1 MKYEI
6 ESIATIHNDYKE
18 KFGIP
23 RQSGLLEDN
32 ISTIIFDEKYRD
44 ENSLRG
50 LDGFTHLWLL
60 WLFDRNNSDKR
71 WSPTVRPPRLGGN
84 KRVGVFS
91 TRSPYHPNNIGLSCV
106 KIASIEKTTTNGT
119 IINVIGADLL
129 DGTPIIDIK
138 PYVPYADSHPDA
150 VGGFAD
156 EFASY
161 ALSVVFEGSSKDAVD
176 ASDLDVLCDILK
188 NDPRPSYQDDAER
201 VYTLDYAKYKVRF
214 RVDGKVLFVVGIDI
228 CEREVF
234 DI

>member
-138 PYVPYADSHPDA
+138 PYLTFTDSVPEAKC
-150 VGGFAD
+150 GFAD
-156 EFASY
+156 EVKNYEATVTFC
-161 ALSVVFEGSSKDAVD
+161 KDFSHID
-176 ASDLDVLCDILK
+176 KSILK
-188 NDPRPSYQDDAER
+188 SIENMLIQDPRPSYKHKTSSSYSMTFADFE
-201 VYTLDYAKYKVRF
+201 VKFSAKNNEITVT
-214 RVDGKVLFVVGIDI
+214 DI
-228 CEREVF
+228 TELPNGSEK
-234 DI
+234 